1 MFIKVFIVMDI
12 KIPHHKLFPIIQ
24 NLINNGLESLRQE
37 ADEEWGLGEMDEIHE
52 LQSVN
57 KLVLDKLEVVDG
69 KTLAYVDVYSNN
81 RREDFDVILGGV
93 EYKLHDWFPNLE
105 LIENEIVKD
114 WSTGFGTEW

>member
-1 MFIKVFIVMDI
+1 MDI

-24 NLINNGLESLRQE
+24 NLINTGLDSLKQE

-52 LQSVN
+52 LQSIN

-69 KTLAYVDVYSNN
+69 KILGYVDIYSNN
-81 RREDFDVILGGV
+81 RREVFDNVLGGV
-93 EYKLHDWFPNLE
+93 EYKIHDWFPNLE

-114 WSTGFGTEW
+114 WSMGFGTEW